1 MTDEASQRSEFVAE
15 IETKRLA
22 GLRGYVGQPKAL
34 IRKGCPSHVN
44 AELSGGG

>member
-22 GLRGYVGQPKAL
+22 GLRGYVGQPKAPNPQGL
-34 IRKGCPSHVN
+34 P
-44 AELSGGG
+44 LSC